1 MKYIITESQYKSLF
15 TEQSAPVKIGC
26 HDYNKIDILCSTL
39 VFPKAEADKLIELY
53 KPNANKDALERINSL
68 SQRLIS
74 MGGEEGKNI
83 AEKFSSAIN
92 NSKTEIV
99 KILTQYYPQ
108 SVYACCGLGPKINTS
123 PIVSQIC
130 GVIYSNFIKSWNSNW
145 IMKNL
150 ASAAITQDNIKQVQ
164 SKGKEVLDGVIDSIS
179 DMVDYYYMDS
189 TFFKVRNLVFQMEKT
204 TPKCLKAIII
214 QDAYCNPILP
224 KPQWYNPN
232 QTYKNIGTAIIVG
245 NGEAL
250 ARKTYSPKLVA
261 FLNNLV

>member
-83 AEKFSSAIN
+83 AEKFSSSIY

-108 SVYACCGLGPKINTS
+108 SVYACYGLGPKINLS

-145 IMKNL
+145 IMKQL

-164 SKGKEVLDGVIDSIS
+164 SKGKEVLGSVIDSIS
-179 DMVDYYYMDS
+179 EMVNYYYLIS
-189 TFFKVRNLVFQMEKT
+189 TWTKVRNSVFQMEKT
-204 TPKCLKAIII
+204 TPKCLKVIII
-214 QDAYCNPILP
+214 EDSNCSPILP
-224 KPQWYNPN
+224 YNPT
-232 QTYKNIGTAIIVG
+232 QKYKNIGTSIIG
-245 NGEAL
+245 ENGKAL